1 MSILIKN
8 ILHQSY
14 RTDILIEKNK
24 FVKIDKDIKNKTLK
38 VIDGSHKAIL
48 PAFYNT
54 HCHAAMSIL
63 RGYSDD
69 KPLFSWLR
77 EDIWPI
83 EACLTADDIYLS
95 SRLAIL
101 EMIKSGTVF
110 FADMYFYGEATMQ
123 AVKEMGIR
131 AAISLVEMDMFDMRQ
146 TKQKQEATEKFL
158 LQENP
163 CPERIIKGLSC
174 HSVYTVSGELLEY
187 ASQTASQN
195 NLFMQIHLSE
205 TQKENIECLE
215 QYNQS
220 PTQRLDSYNLLTPK
234 TILAHAVHLSAE
246 DIETIYTHGS
256 YLSYNPISNLKL
268 NSGLFSFE
276 KLYRKMP
283 DKITL
288 GTDGASSNNNL
299 SMIESIKVASLV
311 AKLQA
316 DSAVSGKA
324 KDIFRAATYNGAR
337 AFGLDA
343 GEIREGALADCIL
356 VDLNHPFMVPSYNP
370 ISNIVYSA
378 DSACISDVICDGR
391 LVMENYQV
399 DGEEEIIAE
408 AQRTAEKI
416 KKLK

>member
-1 MSILIKN
+1 MCK
-8 ILHQSY
+8 
-14 RTDILIEKNK
+14 
-24 FVKIDKDIKNKTLK
+24 
-38 VIDGSHKAIL
+38 
-48 PAFYNT
+48 
-54 HCHAAMSIL
+54 
-63 RGYSDD
+63 
-69 KPLFSWLR
+69 
-77 EDIWPI
+77 
-83 EACLTADDIYLS
+83 
-95 SRLAIL
+95 
-101 EMIKSGTVF
+101 

-276 KLYRKMP
+276 KLYGKMP